1 MQQNSYNLKANN
13 ESNITMIEIIIIQIS
28 NKWYI
33 DKDKL
38 KNYYG
43 ISKLKWMEYF
53 VHKNWAF

>member
-53 VHKNWAF
+53 VHKN